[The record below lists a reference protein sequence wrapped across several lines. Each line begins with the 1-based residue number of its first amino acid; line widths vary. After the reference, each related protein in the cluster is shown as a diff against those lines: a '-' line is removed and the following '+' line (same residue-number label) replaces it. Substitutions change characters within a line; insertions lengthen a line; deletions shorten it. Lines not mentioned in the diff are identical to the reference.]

1 MKCRRA
7 SRGCGANKMGRSGHN
22 RKRLNHAKKLLRS
35 RGQSFVGT
43 TKGVARA
50 LKDADLV
57 PASIS
62 SGQALETVFSQD
74 RKLTKNGLL
83 PAKSVSD
90 FYQTK
95 AWKALAY
102 RCKLRDGRKCM
113 CCGATPED
121 GARIV
126 SDHIKPVR
134 LRWDLRLDPNNIQT
148 LCDDCNLGKGS
159 TDQTD
164 FTLEA

>member
-1 MKCRRA
+1 
-7 SRGCGANKMGRSGHN
+7 MGRSGHN

-35 RGQSFVGT
+35 SGQSFVGT
-43 TKGVARA
+43 TKGVARV

-57 PASIS
+57 PFAIS
-62 SGQALETVFSQD
+62 SGQALETVFSQG

-83 PAKSVSD
+83 PAKAVSD

-95 AWKALAY
+95 AWRSLAY

-121 GARIV
+121 GVRIV

-159 TDQTD
+159 IDQTD
-164 FTLEA
+164 FTVEL